1 MQSLWPFLTREL
13 RDAPGRANYTL
24 RLTLSCAVLIVL
36 FMTLHIPFLAVALI
50 VVFYVSQPNVLMIKL
65 VSVVFVVTVSVALGG
80 VLLIIK
86 WTYDYPLIRLVA
98 SVILFFCAIY
108 LMRVLGKLGLAFF
121 VVALAVIYAQ
131 TFPSMTSQSEVLVRL
146 LLWLWVAINTAILV
160 TLLVNA
166 CFQQAFPGYQ
176 FKARL
181 VVMLRQTARRLSQP
195 DDGTPPP
202 TVTEIAGQF
211 NQLRSLYQQAA
222 RATPEIA
229 ASPQAWQSLMA
240 AALSCSHLTAL
251 LQPGDDHPD
260 ARRRIASQL
269 NALADNLPA
278 AAEVQPLIVPRDG
291 ANSAILQEIAEVLA
305 RLARGETIP
314 LPQGEVEKAPLLLP
328 DAWSNPAYLHFALK
342 TLLAT
347 LLCYV
352 FYTAAD
358 WQGIH
363 TIMLSCV
370 IVAQPGLGAT
380 MQKTWL
386 RIGGA
391 LLATLIAL
399 LLIVFVQPWTDSLS
413 GLLAMTLPVFAL
425 AAWIA
430 AGSERIAYAGIQIG
444 FTFALAFLSWFGP
457 LSNLTEL
464 RDRVIGI
471 LLGVLVSSIVH
482 LYLWPDSEAP
492 QLKARLAQLY
502 RQLAQ
507 TLAARDDEVQQVPLF
522 AALTESETLINRVAA
537 EPLGTYAHPWPEAKS
552 WPARATFRQAEE
564 ILRLSE
570 GYRLY
575 AAPEDTFLARCARR
589 LEAYASDIDAQQ
601 NTVERVQA
609 QQPDPANPFGAPLV
623 NALAALPTWPLAS
636 SVIPR
641 QATRSCRKPL
651 LFRASGAPWRL
662 PSPSR
667 N

>member
-131 TFPSMTSQSEVLVRL
+131 TFPSMTSQSEILVRL

-641 QATRSCRKPL
+641 QATRS
-651 LFRASGAPWRL
+651 
-662 PSPSR
+662 
-667 N
+667 

>member
-131 TFPSMTSQSEVLVRL
+131 TFPSMTSQSEILVRL

-195 DDGTPPP
+195 NDGTPPP

-251 LQPGDDHPD
+251 LLPGDDHPD

-641 QATRSCRKPL
+641 QATRS
-651 LFRASGAPWRL
+651 
-662 PSPSR
+662 
-667 N
+667 

>member
-131 TFPSMTSQSEVLVRL
+131 TFPSMTSQSEILVRL

-166 CFQQAFPGYQ
+166 CFLQAFPGYQ

-641 QATRSCRKPL
+641 QATRS
-651 LFRASGAPWRL
+651 
-662 PSPSR
+662 
-667 N
+667 

>member
-131 TFPSMTSQSEVLVRL
+131 TFPSMTSQSEILVRL

-229 ASPQAWQSLMA
+229 ASPQAWQSLIA

-552 WPARATFRQAEE
+552 WPTRATFRQAEE

-623 NALAALPTWPLAS
+623 NAQAALPTWPLAS

-641 QATRSCRKPL
+641 QATRS
-651 LFRASGAPWRL
+651 
-662 PSPSR
+662 
-667 N
+667 

>member
-1 MQSLWPFLTREL
+1 MQTLWPFLTREL

-131 TFPSMTSQSEVLVRL
+131 TFPSMTSQSEILVRL

-181 VVMLRQTARRLSQP
+181 AVMLRQTAQRLSQP

-278 AAEVQPLIVPRDG
+278 AAAVQPLIVPRDG

-399 LLIVFVQPWTDSLS
+399 LLIVCVQPWTDSLS
-413 GLLAMTLPVFAL
+413 GLLAMTLPVLAL

-507 TLAARDDEVQQVPLF
+507 TLAARDDEVQLVPLF

-552 WPARATFRQAEE
+552 WPARATFHQAEE

-575 AAPEDTFLARCARR
+575 AAPGDTFLARCARR

-641 QATRSCRKPL
+641 QATRS
-651 LFRASGAPWRL
+651 
-662 PSPSR
+662 
-667 N
+667 

>member
-131 TFPSMTSQSEVLVRL
+131 TFPSMTSQSEILVRL

-609 QQPDPANPFGAPLV
+609 QQPDPTNPFGAPLV
-623 NALAALPTWPLAS
+623 NALATLPTWPLAS

-641 QATRSCRKPL
+641 QATRS
-651 LFRASGAPWRL
+651 
-662 PSPSR
+662 
-667 N
+667 

>member
-131 TFPSMTSQSEVLVRL
+131 TFPSMTSQSEILVRL

-251 LQPGDDHPD
+251 LLPGDDHPD

-291 ANSAILQEIAEVLA
+291 ANSALLQEIAEVLA

-609 QQPDPANPFGAPLV
+609 PQPDPANPFGAPLV

-641 QATRSCRKPL
+641 QATRS
-651 LFRASGAPWRL
+651 
-662 PSPSR
+662 
-667 N
+667 

>member
-131 TFPSMTSQSEVLVRL
+131 TFPSMTSQSEILVRL

-502 RQLAQ
+502 RQLAK

-601 NTVERVQA
+601 NTVESVQA

-641 QATRSCRKPL
+641 QATRS
-651 LFRASGAPWRL
+651 
-662 PSPSR
+662 
-667 N
+667 

>member
-131 TFPSMTSQSEVLVRL
+131 TFPSMTSQSEILVRL

-278 AAEVQPLIVPRDG
+278 AAEVQPLIVPRNG
-291 ANSAILQEIAEVLA
+291 ANSAILQEIAAVLA

-552 WPARATFRQAEE
+552 WPARATFHQAEE

-575 AAPEDTFLARCARR
+575 AAPEDTFLARCTRR
-589 LEAYASDIDAQQ
+589 LEAYASNIDAQQ

-641 QATRSCRKPL
+641 QATRS
-651 LFRASGAPWRL
+651 
-662 PSPSR
+662 
-667 N
+667 

>member
-131 TFPSMTSQSEVLVRL
+131 TFPSMTSQSEILVRL

-522 AALTESETLINRVAA
+522 AALTESETLINRVSA

-609 QQPDPANPFGAPLV
+609 PQPDPANPFGAPLV
-623 NALAALPTWPLAS
+623 NALAALPAWPFAS

-641 QATRSCRKPL
+641 QATRS
-651 LFRASGAPWRL
+651 
-662 PSPSR
+662 
-667 N
+667 

>member
-131 TFPSMTSQSEVLVRL
+131 TFPSMTSQSEILVRL

-195 DDGTPPP
+195 DNGTPPP

-552 WPARATFRQAEE
+552 WPARATFHQAEE

-609 QQPDPANPFGAPLV
+609 PQPDPANPFGAPLV

-641 QATRSCRKPL
+641 QATRS
-651 LFRASGAPWRL
+651 
-662 PSPSR
+662 
-667 N
+667 

>member
-131 TFPSMTSQSEVLVRL
+131 TFPSMTSQSEILVRL

-251 LQPGDDHPD
+251 LLPGDDHPD

-609 QQPDPANPFGAPLV
+609 PQPDPENPFGAPLV

-641 QATRSCRKPL
+641 QATRS
-651 LFRASGAPWRL
+651 
-662 PSPSR
+662 
-667 N
+667 

>member
-1 MQSLWPFLTREL
+1 MHSLWPFLTREL

-98 SVILFFCAIY
+98 SVVLFFCAIY

-131 TFPSMTSQSEVLVRL
+131 TFPSMTSQSEILVRL
-146 LLWLWVAINTAILV
+146 LLWLWVAINTAIVV

-176 FKARL
+176 FKAHL
-181 VVMLRQTARRLSQP
+181 AVMLRQTARTLTQP
-195 DDGTPPP
+195 GEEQP
-202 TVTEIAGQF
+202 TFKALAGQF
-211 NQLRSLYQQAA
+211 NQLQSLYQQAA

-229 ASPQAWQSLMA
+229 ASPHTWQSLMG
-240 AALSCSHLTAL
+240 AALRCYHLATL
-251 LQPGDDHPD
+251 LQPGHDHPD
-260 ARRRIASQL
+260 ARQRIACEL
-269 NALADNLPA
+269 NALADNLSTA
-278 AAEVQPLIVPRDG
+278 ADFQPLPVPRDG
-291 ANSAILQEIAEVLA
+291 ANSAILQEMALVLA
-305 RLARGETIP
+305 RLARGEVIP

-413 GLLAMTLPVFAL
+413 GLLAVTLPVFAL
-425 AAWIA
+425 SAWIA

-482 LYLWPDSEAP
+482 LYLWPDSEVP

-507 TLAARDDEVQQVPLF
+507 TLAARDDEVQLVPLF
-522 AALTESETLINRVAA
+522 AALSESETLINRVAA
-537 EPLGTYAHPWPEAKS
+537 EPLGTYAHPWSEAKN
-552 WPARATFRQAEE
+552 WPLRATFRQAEE

-575 AAPEDTFLARCARR
+575 AEPGDNFLIRCARQ
-589 LEAYASDIDAQQ
+589 LEGYADDINQQ
-601 NTVERVQA
+601 KNTAE
-609 QQPDPANPFGAPLV
+609 QPLALQPAPANPFGA
-623 NALAALPTWPLAS
+623 ALASALATLPTWSFAS
-636 SVIPR
+636 SAIPQ
-641 QATRSCRKPL
+641 QATRS
-651 LFRASGAPWRL
+651 
-662 PSPSR
+662 
-667 N
+667 

>member
-24 RLTLSCAVLIVL
+24 RLTLSCAVLRVL

-131 TFPSMTSQSEVLVRL
+131 TFPSMTSQSEILVRL

-251 LQPGDDHPD
+251 LLPGDDHPD

-502 RQLAQ
+502 RQLAK

-641 QATRSCRKPL
+641 QATRS
-651 LFRASGAPWRL
+651 
-662 PSPSR
+662 
-667 N
+667 

>member
-131 TFPSMTSQSEVLVRL
+131 TFPSMTSQSEILVRL

-399 LLIVFVQPWTDSLS
+399 LLIVFVQLWTDSLS

-492 QLKARLAQLY
+492 QLKACLAQLY

-507 TLAARDDEVQQVPLF
+507 TLAARDNEVQQVPLF

-609 QQPDPANPFGAPLV
+609 PQPDPANPFGAPLV

-641 QATRSCRKPL
+641 QATRS
-651 LFRASGAPWRL
+651 
-662 PSPSR
+662 
-667 N
+667 

>member
-131 TFPSMTSQSEVLVRL
+131 TFPSMTSQSEILVRL

-195 DDGTPPP
+195 DNGTPPP

-399 LLIVFVQPWTDSLS
+399 LLIVFVQPSTDSLS

-502 RQLAQ
+502 RQLAK

-575 AAPEDTFLARCARR
+575 AAPEDTFSPLR
-589 LEAYASDIDAQQ
+589 
-601 NTVERVQA
+601 
-609 QQPDPANPFGAPLV
+609 PAA
-623 NALAALPTWPLAS
+623 
-636 SVIPR
+636 
-641 QATRSCRKPL
+641 
-651 LFRASGAPWRL
+651 
-662 PSPSR
+662 
-667 N
+667 

>member
-131 TFPSMTSQSEVLVRL
+131 TFPSMTSQSEILVRL

-502 RQLAQ
+502 RQLAK

-609 QQPDPANPFGAPLV
+609 PQPDPANPFGAPLV

-641 QATRSCRKPL
+641 QATRS
-651 LFRASGAPWRL
+651 
-662 PSPSR
+662 
-667 N
+667 

>member
-1 MQSLWPFLTREL
+1 MQTLWPFLTREL

-131 TFPSMTSQSEVLVRL
+131 TFPSMTSQSEILVRL

-181 VVMLRQTARRLSQP
+181 VVILRQTAQRLSQP
-195 DDGTPPP
+195 DDGTPP

-278 AAEVQPLIVPRDG
+278 AAAVQPLIVPRDG

-305 RLARGETIP
+305 RQARGETIP

-413 GLLAMTLPVFAL
+413 GLLAMTLPVLAL

-507 TLAARDDEVQQVPLF
+507 TLAARDDEVQLVPLF

-552 WPARATFRQAEE
+552 WPARATFHQAEE

-575 AAPEDTFLARCARR
+575 AAPGDTFLARCARR

-641 QATRSCRKPL
+641 QATRS
-651 LFRASGAPWRL
+651 
-662 PSPSR
+662 
-667 N
+667 

>member
-65 VSVVFVVTVSVALGG
+65 VSVVFVVTLSVALGG

-131 TFPSMTSQSEVLVRL
+131 TFPSMTSQSEILVRL

-251 LQPGDDHPD
+251 LLPGDDHPD

-609 QQPDPANPFGAPLV
+609 PQPDPANPFGAPLV

-641 QATRSCRKPL
+641 QATRS
-651 LFRASGAPWRL
+651 
-662 PSPSR
+662 
-667 N
+667 

>member
-50 VVFYVSQPNVLMIKL
+50 VAFYVSQPNVLMIKL
-65 VSVVFVVTVSVALGG
+65 VSVVFVLTVSVALGG

-131 TFPSMTSQSEVLVRL
+131 TFPSMTSQSEILVRL

-195 DDGTPPP
+195 DDGTPPR

-413 GLLAMTLPVFAL
+413 GLLAMTLPVLAL

-522 AALTESETLINRVAA
+522 AALTESETLINRVSA

-609 QQPDPANPFGAPLV
+609 PQPDPANPFGAPLV
-623 NALAALPTWPLAS
+623 NALAALPAWPFAS

-641 QATRSCRKPL
+641 QATRS
-651 LFRASGAPWRL
+651 
-662 PSPSR
+662 
-667 N
+667 

>member
-131 TFPSMTSQSEVLVRL
+131 TFPSMTSQSEILVRL

-195 DDGTPPP
+195 GDGTPPP

-251 LQPGDDHPD
+251 LLPGDDHPD

-278 AAEVQPLIVPRDG
+278 AAEVQPLIVPRGG

-609 QQPDPANPFGAPLV
+609 PQPDPANPFGAPLV

-641 QATRSCRKPL
+641 QATRS
-651 LFRASGAPWRL
+651 
-662 PSPSR
+662 
-667 N
+667 

>member
-131 TFPSMTSQSEVLVRL
+131 TFPSMTSQSEILVRL

-251 LQPGDDHPD
+251 LLPGDDHPD

-278 AAEVQPLIVPRDG
+278 AAEVQPLIVPRNG

-641 QATRSCRKPL
+641 QATRS
-651 LFRASGAPWRL
+651 
-662 PSPSR
+662 
-667 N
+667 

>member
-131 TFPSMTSQSEVLVRL
+131 TFPSMTSQSEILVRL

-328 DAWSNPAYLHFALK
+328 DAWSNPAYPHFALK

-609 QQPDPANPFGAPLV
+609 QQPDPTNPFGAPLV

-641 QATRSCRKPL
+641 QATRS
-651 LFRASGAPWRL
+651 
-662 PSPSR
+662 
-667 N
+667 

>member
-65 VSVVFVVTVSVALGG
+65 VSVVFVVTVSIALGG

-86 WTYDYPLIRLVA
+86 WTYDFPLIRLVA

-131 TFPSMTSQSEVLVRL
+131 TFPSMTSQSEILVRL

-641 QATRSCRKPL
+641 QATRS
-651 LFRASGAPWRL
+651 
-662 PSPSR
+662 
-667 N
+667 

>member
-131 TFPSMTSQSEVLVRL
+131 TFPSMTSQSEILVRL

-251 LQPGDDHPD
+251 LLPGDDHPD

-352 FYTAAD
+352 FNTAAD

-430 AGSERIAYAGIQIG
+430 AGSERIAYAGSQIG

-609 QQPDPANPFGAPLV
+609 PQPDPANPFGAPLV

-641 QATRSCRKPL
+641 QATRS
-651 LFRASGAPWRL
+651 
-662 PSPSR
+662 
-667 N
+667 

>member
-121 VVALAVIYAQ
+121 LVALAVIYAQ
-131 TFPSMTSQSEVLVRL
+131 TFPSMTSQSEILVRL

-502 RQLAQ
+502 RQLAK

-641 QATRSCRKPL
+641 QATRS
-651 LFRASGAPWRL
+651 
-662 PSPSR
+662 
-667 N
+667 

>member
-65 VSVVFVVTVSVALGG
+65 VSVVFVLTVSVALGG

-131 TFPSMTSQSEVLVRL
+131 TFPSMTSQSEILVRL

-380 MQKTWL
+380 KQKTWL

-413 GLLAMTLPVFAL
+413 GLLAMTLPVLAL

-522 AALTESETLINRVAA
+522 AALTESETLINRVSA

-609 QQPDPANPFGAPLV
+609 PQPDPANPFGAPLV

-641 QATRSCRKPL
+641 QATRS
-651 LFRASGAPWRL
+651 
-662 PSPSR
+662 
-667 N
+667 

>member
-1 MQSLWPFLTREL
+1 MQNVWSFLHREL

-36 FMTLHIPFLAVALI
+36 FMTLQIPFLAVALI

-65 VSVVFVVTVSVALGG
+65 VSVVFVLTVSVALGG

-131 TFPSMTSQSEVLVRL
+131 TFPSMTSQSEILVRL
-146 LLWLWVAINTAILV
+146 LLWLWVAINT
-160 TLLVNA
+160 
-166 CFQQAFPGYQ
+166 
-176 FKARL
+176 
-181 VVMLRQTARRLSQP
+181 
-195 DDGTPPP
+195 
-202 TVTEIAGQF
+202 
-211 NQLRSLYQQAA
+211 
-222 RATPEIA
+222 ATPEIA

-278 AAEVQPLIVPRDG
+278 AADVQPLIVPRDG

-413 GLLAMTLPVFAL
+413 GLLAMTLPVLAL

-522 AALTESETLINRVAA
+522 AALTESETLINRVSA

-570 GYRLY
+570 SYRLY

-609 QQPDPANPFGAPLV
+609 PQPDPANPFGAPLV
-623 NALAALPTWPLAS
+623 NALAALPAWPFAS

-641 QATRSCRKPL
+641 QATRS
-651 LFRASGAPWRL
+651 
-662 PSPSR
+662 
-667 N
+667 

>member
-131 TFPSMTSQSEVLVRL
+131 TFPSMTSQSEILVRL

-195 DDGTPPP
+195 DNGTPPP

-229 ASPQAWQSLMA
+229 ASPQSWQSLMA

-609 QQPDPANPFGAPLV
+609 QQPDPTNPFGAPLV

-641 QATRSCRKPL
+641 QATRS
-651 LFRASGAPWRL
+651 
-662 PSPSR
+662 
-667 N
+667 

>member
-131 TFPSMTSQSEVLVRL
+131 TFPSMTSQSEILVRL

-251 LQPGDDHPD
+251 LLPGDDHPD

-482 LYLWPDSEAP
+482 LYVWPDSEAP

-609 QQPDPANPFGAPLV
+609 PQPDPANPFGAPLV

-641 QATRSCRKPL
+641 QATRS
-651 LFRASGAPWRL
+651 
-662 PSPSR
+662 
-667 N
+667 

>member
-1 MQSLWPFLTREL
+1 MQTLWPFLTREL

-131 TFPSMTSQSEVLVRL
+131 TFPSMTSQSEILVRL

-181 VVMLRQTARRLSQP
+181 VVMLRQTAQRLSQA

-222 RATPEIA
+222 RATPDIA

-278 AAEVQPLIVPRDG
+278 AAAVQPLIVPRDG

-305 RLARGETIP
+305 RQARGETIP

-413 GLLAMTLPVFAL
+413 GLLAMTLPVLAL

-507 TLAARDDEVQQVPLF
+507 TLAARDDEVQLVPLF

-552 WPARATFRQAEE
+552 WPARATFHQAEE

-641 QATRSCRKPL
+641 QATRS
-651 LFRASGAPWRL
+651 
-662 PSPSR
+662 
-667 N
+667 

>member
-131 TFPSMTSQSEVLVRL
+131 TFPSMTSQSEILVRL

-166 CFQQAFPGYQ
+166 CFQQAFPGYL

-181 VVMLRQTARRLSQP
+181 VVMLRQTARLLSQP

-229 ASPQAWQSLMA
+229 ASPQAWLSLMA

-260 ARRRIASQL
+260 ARRQIASQL

-278 AAEVQPLIVPRDG
+278 AAEVQPLIVPRNG

-641 QATRSCRKPL
+641 QATRS
-651 LFRASGAPWRL
+651 
-662 PSPSR
+662 
-667 N
+667 